1 MTLLPQGVKE
11 TMHVEIQGLYWVR
24 AAPHWPPGQLALLLA
39 RELQQESCPHS
50 PWERA
55 HLLTPHPQPH
65 SSHPTPQVWV
75 SCPWWYRSEIC
86 LCPSPKGAA
95 PVASIS
101 SSATIQT
108 HIPGLGLST
117 HISVPSITS
126 WSCRIIAS
134 VSWWLRAIAKYQIY
148 PRGVSMRAQWWWWD
162 RGLEPHNYS

>member
-1 MTLLPQGVKE
+1 MLKSKGCTE
-11 TMHVEIQGLYWVR
+11 SE
-24 AAPHWPPGQLALLLA
+24 LLLTG
-39 RELQQESCPHS
+39 LQDSWLCCLLESYSRRAVPIPHGRGPTCS
-50 PWERA
+50 L
-55 HLLTPHPQPH
+55 HIPHPH

-134 VSWWLRAIAKYQIY
+134 VSWWLRATAKYQIY